1 MRKRA
6 RPSLT
11 EDSGCGHFWT
21 EIRSPRMRARCR
33 LHAYTIERYKVGAR
47 KKASHVVADLRRA
60 AGDVYDQRSGTTN
73 ERGCAT
79 YTRTKLRAECRF
91 SWYVHLTTLYDV
103 VVEWGDLL
111 VPIACL
117 HDVRVTLCLLNLSID
132 MNFEINHAYDF
143 LCATFS
149 CQNQ

>member
-11 EDSGCGHFWT
+11 EFSGCGHFWT

-91 SWYVHLTTLYDV
+91 SWYVQHLCFQV
-103 VVEWGDLL
+103 S
-111 VPIACL
+111 PRRSIAQE
-117 HDVRVTLCLLNLSID
+117 RGG
-132 MNFEINHAYDF
+132 AGR
-143 LCATFS
+143 CAFKEGE
-149 CQNQ
+149 QWA